1 MNIKMLMKEYGFELD
16 DIRWYLAW
24 ETSIRLLAYQS
35 EPEELA
41 RLVWSGK
48 LADELYDMEERFLEE
63 LQEKLDRSLTDEHRV
78 RELFAEIEREKR
90 RRRR

>member
-1 MNIKMLMKEYGFELD
+1 MNVKTLMKEYGFELD
-16 DIRWYLAW
+16 DIRWYLSW
-24 ETSIRLLAYQS
+24 ETAVRLLGYQS

-41 RLVWSGK
+41 RLVWSGR

-63 LQEKLDRSLTDEHRV
+63 LQDKVDRSLTDEHRV

>member
-24 ETSIRLLAYQS
+24 ETSVRLLTYQS

-63 LQEKLDRSLTDEHRV
+63 LQEKLDRSLMDEHRV